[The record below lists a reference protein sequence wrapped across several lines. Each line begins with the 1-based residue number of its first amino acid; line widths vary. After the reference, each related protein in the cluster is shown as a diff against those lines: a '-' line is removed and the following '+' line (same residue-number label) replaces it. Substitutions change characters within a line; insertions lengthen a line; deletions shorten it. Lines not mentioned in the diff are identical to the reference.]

1 MTASIKGICVSAGRI
16 KGPALTLPGQDLRL
30 DFTPCKAGERDGE
43 WQRFQEA
50 LSLAEKQL
58 EALHQQA
65 QEKLGDDI
73 AALFMGLH
81 LLVTDPEL
89 VDEVR
94 AQIFDKRARAE
105 AAVYQ
110 VLNQQ
115 ARTLINIGNDYLAE
129 RAADLRELAGRLVHL
144 LQGRMPPDHIL
155 LDEPVILLADELYPA
170 QLTLLDN
177 DKLLGIV
184 TRKGG
189 RHSHAAILARAFG
202 IPALAGCEV
211 LDKVSDGDWVAID
224 GDNGWLFH
232 GEPLPDF
239 PTHRQDA
246 QLGDAEVIPAASPIG
261 LAVNISTLVEAR
273 QMPRTGA
280 GAVGLCRTEL
290 LFPTR
295 QQAPTLERQTQI
307 YLHIARECSPA
318 LVTFRLLDAGG
329 DKPLPWLNKG
339 SEPNPALGWH
349 GIRVLLDSP
358 ELLDTQLK
366 ALLEVSRQYP
376 LRIMIPMV
384 SELDEVLAV
393 KARLKELAD
402 EMALPVPPLGTMVET
417 PSAALLADVLAEEVD
432 FFSVGSNDLAQ
443 YTLAVDRE
451 NPKVADRLNAVSPA
465 LVRLMAA
472 VVAAA
477 QPRSLP
483 VTLCGELAANPF
495 YLPLWL
501 ALGLSDLSMQGTALP
516 AIRQRLLNQMAL
528 PDKGELLAARTTAEL
543 SALLQKA

>member
-1 MTASIKGICVSAGRI
+1 MMASINGIAVSGGKI
-16 KGPALTLPGQDLRL
+16 KGPALTLPSHDLRL
-30 DFTPCKAGERDGE
+30 DFTPCAPAQLDHQ
-43 WQRFQEA
+43 WQRFQDA
-50 LSLAEKQL
+50 LTQAESQL
-58 EALHQQA
+58 ELLHQQA

-73 AALFMGLH
+73 AALFVGLH

-89 VDEVR
+89 VEEVR
-94 AQIFDKRARAE
+94 RQIFDKRARAE

-110 VLNQQ
+110 VLNEQ
-115 ARTLINIGNDYLAE
+115 ARTLVNIGDDYLAE
-129 RAADLRELAGRLVHL
+129 RAADLRELASRLVHL

-155 LDEPVILLADELYPA
+155 LEDPVILLADELYPA

-202 IPALAGCEV
+202 IPALAGCEAM
-211 LDKVSDGDWVAID
+211 DRVSDGDWLALD
-224 GDNGWLFH
+224 GDQGLLFY
-232 GEPLPDF
+232 GPALPDF
-239 PTHRQDA
+239 PTCRQEA
-246 QLGDAEVIPAASPIG
+246 LAGEAEVIPAASPIALG
-261 LAVNISTLVEAR
+261 VNISTLLEAR
-273 QMPRTGA
+273 KTPGTGA
-280 GAVGLCRTEL
+280 SSVGLCRTEL
-290 LFPTR
+290 LFPNR
-295 QQAPTLERQTQI
+295 QQAPGLERQVQI
-307 YLHIARECSPA
+307 YQHIARECAPA
-318 LVTFRLLDAGG
+318 VVTFRLLDAGG
-329 DKPLPWLNKG
+329 DKPLPWLGKG

-349 GIRVLLDSP
+349 GIRVLLDNP
-358 ELLDTQLK
+358 QLLDTQLQ

-393 KARLKELAD
+393 KDRLATLAGQ
-402 EMALPVPPLGTMVET
+402 MALPCPPLGAMVET
-417 PSAALLADVLAEEVD
+417 PSAAMLADVLAEEVD
-432 FFSVGSNDLAQ
+432 FFSIGSNDLAQ

-465 LVRLMAA
+465 LVRLMAR
-472 VVAAA
+472 VVDAA

-483 VTLCGELAANPF
+483 VTLCGELAASPD

-501 ALGLSDLSMQGTALP
+501 GLGLTGLSMQASALP
-516 AIRQRLLNQMAL
+516 AIRQRLVTPVAL
-528 PDKGELLAARTTAEL
+528 PERQALLGCRSTAEL